1 MIHLTIPLSPVAKA
15 RPRVINGRAY
25 TPTATA
31 SYERAVKLCA
41 AHLTPLSGP
50 IEAEIAFIFPRLK
63 SATSTAREVKA
74 TRPDID
80 NLIKAILDGLNGLG
94 FSDDGQVVQI
104 TASKWYAAADE
115 EAHVE
120 VKLCPFMR
128 EIQHRV
134 GGGETR
140 AQSRLSEHFFR
151 SVKRSR
157 RDSDSLE
164 CDDDDDDGE
173 EEDGEKDGERSRKH
187 ASRKHRGR
195 KHKKAEREKKRRKK
209 KKSHSRR

>member
-31 SYERAVKLCA
+31 SYERTVKLCA

-128 EIQHRV
+128 EIQQR
-134 GGGETR
+134 GGGERR
-140 AQSRLSEHFFR
+140 ARAEANRAEHR
-151 SVKRSR
+151 T
-157 RDSDSLE
+157 
-164 CDDDDDDGE
+164 
-173 EEDGEKDGERSRKH
+173 
-187 ASRKHRGR
+187 AQ
-195 KHKKAEREKKRRKK
+195 AERDMEAAARRKVEREEK
-209 KKSHSRR
+209 LKAVEAQRAEAKLNRARAFMDRWR